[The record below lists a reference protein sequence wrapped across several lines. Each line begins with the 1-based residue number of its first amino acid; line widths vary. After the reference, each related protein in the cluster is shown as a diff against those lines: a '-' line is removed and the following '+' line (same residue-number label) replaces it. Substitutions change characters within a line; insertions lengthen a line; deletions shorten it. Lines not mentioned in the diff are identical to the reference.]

1 MIRFIFK
8 RFGQA
13 VITLLALT
21 VVVFFLARI
30 TGDPTDILL
39 PVEATVETRARIAA
53 QWGLDQPT
61 HIQYFRFLTNAIQGN
76 FGESLNWPGRDALQ
90 LVLQRLGN
98 TVRLALVALLFA
110 VALAIPI
117 GVLSA
122 VHKDSRL
129 DSFGKTIALLGQSLP
144 HFWIG
149 IVLVWV
155 FGVELRL
162 LPSSGA
168 DTWRHYIL
176 PAIVIGWFQVAALMR
191 LLRSAML
198 EALDSEYVQ
207 LARVKGVRTRAIVW
221 KHCLRNA
228 AIPPVTY
235 AGIMLGY
242 LTIGSISTEIVFSW
256 PGIGV
261 LVMQSVLARDY
272 PVVQTIA
279 VVFGV
284 VIIAANFVVDIL
296 YAYLDPRIRL

>member
-1 MIRFIFK
+1 MSLFILK
-8 RFGQA
+8 RAGQA

-21 VVVFFLARI
+21 VVVFSLARI
-30 TGDPTDILL
+30 TGNPTDILL
-39 PVEATVETRARIAA
+39 PVEATVETRARLAA

-61 HIQYFRFLTNAIQGN
+61 HVQYFRFVSNAVQGR
-76 FGESLNWPGRDALQ
+76 FGESLNYPGRDALQ
-90 LVLQRLGN
+90 LVLQRLSY
-98 TVRLALVALLFA
+98 TLRLAAVALVFA

-122 VHKDSRL
+122 VYKGSIVDSV
-129 DSFGKTIALLGQSLP
+129 GKTIALLGQSLP

-149 IVLVWV
+149 IVLVWI
-155 FGVELRL
+155 FGVELRI

-168 DTWRHYIL
+168 GTWKHYIL

-207 LARVKGVRTRAIVW
+207 LARVKGVRARAVVW

-261 LVMQSVLARDY
+261 LVMQSVLARDF
-272 PVVQTIA
+272 PVVQTVA

-284 VIIAANFVVDIL
+284 VIIGANLLVDVL